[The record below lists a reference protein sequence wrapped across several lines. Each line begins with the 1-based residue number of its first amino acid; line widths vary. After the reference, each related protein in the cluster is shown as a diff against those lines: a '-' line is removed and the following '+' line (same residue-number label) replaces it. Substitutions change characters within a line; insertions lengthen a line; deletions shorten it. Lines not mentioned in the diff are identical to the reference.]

1 MCPQGFQPSIA
12 SGSSRKSTGRWSE
25 TPHSSSSYVMP
36 AGVRQIQNTAPP
48 SRDSL
53 RASSVAS
60 VSVTG
65 SLNRCVPVSNNLEK
79 TVCEVPTQ
87 QPSSSARM
95 LPRVLPSAQSGKII
109 FCLSLLFLNKY
120 IACSIGPTNGDTSIQ
135 AHGSKRNVVEH
146 ASESADLSGKL
157 KSKLCVKC

>member
-1 MCPQGFQPSIA
+1 
-12 SGSSRKSTGRWSE
+12 
-25 TPHSSSSYVMP
+25 MP
-36 AGVRQIQNTAPP
+36 AGVRQLQNTAPL

-87 QPSSSARM
+87 QPSSSAKM

-135 AHGSKRNVVEH
+135 AHGSKRNEIVQRNRR
-146 ASESADLSGKL
+146 SQFGIGKQRSVHCHGKFL
-157 KSKLCVKC
+157 RVFETYRNVYFKIQS

>member
-1 MCPQGFQPSIA
+1 M
-12 SGSSRKSTGRWSE
+12 R
-25 TPHSSSSYVMP
+25 P
-36 AGVRQIQNTAPP
+36 AGVRQLQNTAPP

-95 LPRVLPSAQSGKII
+95 LTRVLPSAQSGKII

-157 KSKLCVKC
+157 KSKLCVKCL